1 MIEREAN
8 NLHQVIDILHLK
20 QKEYADIIQTRTS
33 GDSTDHSEIRRIT
46 GMLMLFPQ
54 VFVFYVHK

>member
-20 QKEYADIIQTRTS
+20 HKEYADVIHTRAS
-33 GDSTDHSEIRRIT
+33 GDSTDQSEIRRIT
-46 GMLMLFPQ
+46 GF
-54 VFVFYVHK
+54 